1 MGRPSFFK
9 AVFLVLLKDFREY
22 YGKAPTISWGLLFP
36 VALVVL
42 LGYYSKAYGPWRTI
56 PGLVTISLLFSSTT
70 MPQVSVGFDKLSG
83 GLQLFTYS
91 PITVGSIFVGKTL
104 GGLLFGLAGS
114 LVAVLTLFLLG
125 VAVPFTHM
133 MWLLLGLILGGIVF
147 SLIAM
152 AIAFVYPA
160 TQAVALLNII
170 RFTMVFLGGLLF
182 PKIVMPSFLLPI
194 VYAFPAVYVNEIV
207 RFGSFNTYDYVDPYT
222 SVVALFLFILFVAMS
237 SYLIV
242 RRSLYH

>member
-1 MGRPSFFK
+1 MSRPSFFR
-9 AVFLVLLKDFREY
+9 AVYLILFKDFREY

-56 PGLVTISLLFSSTT
+56 PGLITISLLFSSTT

-91 PITVGSIFVGKTL
+91 PIIVESLFLGKAL

-114 LVAVLTLFLLG
+114 LIAVLTLYLLG
-125 VAVPFTHM
+125 VAVPFTHI

-147 SLIAM
+147 SLIAL

-170 RFTMVFLGGLLF
+170 RFTMVFLGGVLF
-182 PKIVMPSFLLPI
+182 PKIVMSDFLLPLI
-194 VYAFPAVYVNEIV
+194 YAFPAVYVNELV

-222 SVVALFLFILFVAMS
+222 SLVILSLFIVFVSIS